1 MVVKKQTKYITELY
15 TKKDYGNYMNIEE
28 YRELENRAKDVFA
41 LIDNQPLRINV
52 IYYAAR
58 GKLKEVAHSM
68 ILAGLLGEKVILN
81 NFLDTFLPSSNNED
95 HYNYEIKREFNHID
109 VCLENES
116 NFIIIENKVN
126 DAIEQPN
133 QIFQY
138 VEEAKKTRK
147 EVFLIYLNSV
157 TREFPSEK
165 SLNGAKGESVFKL
178 IPENHF
184 VVLSYMYDIL
194 PWLDKLENEFINK
207 PEHRHLETSLFQ
219 YIDYLKMKFNK
230 NDEFSNKMKEKID
243 ELLNVNSMC
252 SDVNRLPFYDKELSL
267 LETYRDEINKVKVEI
282 IEKLLEECKNQLQ
295 KELGNEIN
303 FEANK
308 YDDKTGFVFSILKGK
323 IVIVF
328 TTTNY
333 EPWWG
338 IRVDEE
344 LREKVKNNLE
354 SRFSDIKTK
363 GSSWNLWRYT
373 KFSDIIT
380 DAKSI
385 HDALKEIE

>member
-1 MVVKKQTKYITELY
+1 M
-15 TKKDYGNYMNIEE
+15 DIER
-28 YRELENRAKDVFA
+28 YRELKSRAKDIFA
-41 LIDNQPLRINV
+41 LIDSQPLRINV

-81 NFLDTFLPSSNNED
+81 SFLDTFLSSSNHEAYYD
-95 HYNYEIKREFNHID
+95 YEIKREFNHID
-109 VCLENES
+109 VSLENES

-126 DAIEQPN
+126 DAIEQPH

-138 VEEAKKTRK
+138 VEEAKKTGK
-147 EVFLIYLNSV
+147 NVFVIYLNSV
-157 TREFPSEK
+157 TRDFPTEK
-165 SLNGAKGESVFKL
+165 SLNGANGKSVFKL
-178 IPENHF
+178 IPKKHF

-194 PWLDKLENEFINK
+194 PWLDKLENVFINMPK
-207 PEHRHLETSLFQ
+207 HRHLETSLFQ

-243 ELLNVNSMC
+243 ELLGINSEC
-252 SDVNRLPFYDKELSL
+252 GDVERLSFYHKELSL
-267 LETYRDEINKVKVEI
+267 LETYRDEINIVKVEI

-295 KELGNEIN
+295 NDFGKEIN

-308 YDDKTGFVFSILKGK
+308 YDDKTGFVLSILKGK
-323 IVIVF
+323 IEIVF

-338 IRVDEE
+338 FHVEDEN
-344 LREKVKNNLE
+344 LRECVKSKLE
-354 SRFSDIKTK
+354 SCFSNIETK

-373 KFSDIIT
+373 KFSDIMS

-385 HDALKEIE
+385 YDALNGIEQT